1 MTIKNNYNSNK
12 DGISIQFIGHY
23 DSDLSQIQFNDSTQI
38 LSRNRRGE
46 VDLLYFN
53 NFDTNI
59 EIKDLLKSTEK
70 SIKYLNDE
78 FDLDSIDELAGS
90 QALEILQAVI
100 DNNIDA
106 FILNPDFDTMVS
118 RGYSQG
124 DCVKVIYKKSDLAL
138 DCNLKTFIDRILWD
152 SPIYC
157 YVEINGAGYYP
168 EFVDDYI
175 YDKQQ
180 VIDSILKQ
188 VNDEKTIIDGLKD
201 ELIKIVPETISYE

>member
-1 MTIKNNYNSNK
+1 MTTRNNYNYNK
-12 DGISIQFIGHY
+12 NGISIQFIGYY
-23 DSDLSQIQFNDSTQI
+23 DSDSSQIQFNDSTQV
-38 LSRNRRGE
+38 LSYNRRGE
-46 VDLLYFN
+46 VNLLYFN
-53 NFDTNI
+53 NFNTNI
-59 EIKDLLKSTEK
+59 EIKDLLKTTKK

-78 FDLDSIDELAGS
+78 FGLDSINELAGS

-106 FILNPDFDTMVS
+106 FVLNPDFDTMIL

-157 YVEINGAGYYP
+157 YIEIDGVGYYP
-168 EFVDDYI
+168 EFIDNYI

-188 VNDEKTIIDGLKD
+188 VNIDGLKD
-201 ELIKIVPETISYE
+201 ELMKIVPETISYE